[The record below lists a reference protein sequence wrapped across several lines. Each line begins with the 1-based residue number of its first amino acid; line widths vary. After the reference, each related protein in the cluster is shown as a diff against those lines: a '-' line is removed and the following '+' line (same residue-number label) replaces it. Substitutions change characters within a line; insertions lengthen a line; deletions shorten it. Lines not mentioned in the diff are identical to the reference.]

1 MRRLHNRAPS
11 GSRRLAGFRKTK
23 EKFCGFCRFCEKKNP
38 MYRINEIFY
47 SLQGEG
53 FHAGTPAVFVRFSG
67 CNLRC
72 AFCDTQHQ
80 KGEMMSLQEIVDE
93 VNKYPNAPLLVLTGG
108 EPSLFIDETF
118 VAELK
123 QKTHKTIA
131 IETNGTRPLPS
142 NLDWVTLSPKA
153 AFEGGNVE
161 PCVLRRCDEL
171 KVVYLGQDLAQYDGI
186 EAKHRFLQ
194 PCFCEDEKQRQA
206 NMKACVEAVMQN
218 PGWRLSLQIHRVL
231 NIQ

>member
-1 MRRLHNRAPS
+1 
-11 GSRRLAGFRKTK
+11 
-23 EKFCGFCRFCEKKNP
+23 
-38 MYRINEIFY
+38 MYKINEIFY

-72 AFCDTQHQ
+72 SFCDTQHQ
-80 KGEMMSLQEIVDE
+80 EGQMMSVQEIVEE
-93 VNKYPNAPLLVLTGG
+93 VNKYPLVPLVVLTGG

-123 QKTHKTIA
+123 RKTGKKIA

-142 NLDWVTLSPKA
+142 NLDWVTLSPKS
-153 AFEGGNVE
+153 AFEGGDLE
-161 PCVLRRCDEL
+161 PCVLTYCDEL
-171 KVVYLGQDLAQYDGI
+171 KVIYLGQDLTQYDGI

-194 PCFCEDEKQRQA
+194 PCFCEDETQRKA
-206 NMKACVEAVMQN
+206 NMKACVDAVMQN

-231 NIQ
+231 NIP

>member
-1 MRRLHNRAPS
+1 
-11 GSRRLAGFRKTK
+11 
-23 EKFCGFCRFCEKKNP
+23 

-53 FHAGTPAVFVRFSG
+53 FHTGTPAVFVRFSG

-80 KGEMMSLQEIVDE
+80 TGENMSLEEIANE
-93 VNKYPNAPLLVLTGG
+93 IEKHPIAPLVVLTGG
-108 EPSLFIDETF
+108 EPSLFIDEAF
-118 VAELK
+118 VAVLK
-123 QKTHKTIA
+123 QKTGKRIA

-142 NLDWVTLSPKA
+142 NLDWVTFSPKT
-153 AFEGGNVE
+153 AFEGGELE
-161 PCVLRRCDEL
+161 PCVLTSCDEL
-171 KVVYLGQDLAQYDGI
+171 KVVYLGQDLAQYDKI
-186 EAKHRFLQ
+186 QAKNRFLQ
-194 PCFCEDEKQRQA
+194 PCFSEDETQRIA

-218 PGWRLSLQIHRVL
+218 LNWRLSLQTHRIL

>member
-1 MRRLHNRAPS
+1 
-11 GSRRLAGFRKTK
+11 
-23 EKFCGFCRFCEKKNP
+23 

-80 KGEMMSLQEIVDE
+80 AGETMSLQEIVNE
-93 VNKYPNAPLLVLTGG
+93 VNKYPQAPLLVLTGG
-108 EPSLFIDETF
+108 EPSLFIDEAF

-131 IETNGTRPLPS
+131 IETNGTRLLPS
-142 NLDWVTLSPKA
+142 NLDWVTLSPKT
-153 AFEGGNVE
+153 AFEGGDAE
-161 PCVLRRCDEL
+161 PCVLTRCDEL
-171 KVVYLGQDLAQYDGI
+171 KVVYLGQDMAQYNGI
-186 EAKHRFLQ
+186 ETKHRFLQ
-194 PCFCEDEKQRQA
+194 PCFCEDKTQFQV

-218 PGWRLSLQIHRVL
+218 PSWRLSLQIHRVL
-231 NIQ
+231 SIR

>member
-1 MRRLHNRAPS
+1 
-11 GSRRLAGFRKTK
+11 
-23 EKFCGFCRFCEKKNP
+23 
-38 MYRINEIFY
+38 
-47 SLQGEG
+47 
-53 FHAGTPAVFVRFSG
+53 
-67 CNLRC
+67 
-72 AFCDTQHQ
+72 
-80 KGEMMSLQEIVDE
+80 MSLQEIVDE

-108 EPSLFIDETF
+108 EPSLFIDEAF

-131 IETNGTRPLPS
+131 IETNGTRPIPS
-142 NLDWVTLSPKA
+142 NLDWVTLSPKT
-153 AFEGGNVE
+153 AFEGGDAE
-161 PCVLRRCDEL
+161 PCVLRHCDEL
-171 KVVYLGQDLAQYDGI
+171 KVVYLGQDLAQYNSI
-186 EAKHRFLQ
+186 EAQHRFLQ

>member
-1 MRRLHNRAPS
+1 
-11 GSRRLAGFRKTK
+11 
-23 EKFCGFCRFCEKKNP
+23 

-53 FHAGTPAVFVRFSG
+53 YHSGMPAVFVRFSG

-80 KGEMMSLQEIVDE
+80 NGTMMSLQDIVNE
-93 VNKYPNAPLLVLTGG
+93 VNKYPIAPLLVLTGG
-108 EPSLFIDETF
+108 EPSLFIDEAF

-123 QKTHKTIA
+123 QKTGKKIA

-142 NLDWVTLSPKA
+142 HLDWVTLSPKS
-153 AFEGGNVE
+153 AFEGGNME
-161 PCVLRRCDEL
+161 PCVLTHCDEL
-171 KVVYLGQDLAQYDGI
+171 KVVFLNQDLAQYDGI

-194 PCFCEDEKQRQA
+194 PCFVEDLEQRKT
-206 NMKACVEAVMQN
+206 NMKFCVDAVKTYPN
-218 PGWRLSLQIHRVL
+218 WRLSLQIHRVL
-231 NIQ
+231 EIP